1 MPARTSYLTLP
12 LAVAVLCGACAS
24 QPASRP
30 AAAVTPAGLP
40 GAAATSVARTAA
52 VPAPPDRD
60 YYVFAASEGNDQI
73 ALIRFGPS
81 GIHVER
87 TSTTGIM
94 PSDIDGPHGVAV
106 SPDGRFYYVT
116 TAHGTPFGFLWKYA
130 TANDSLAGRVM
141 LGNFPATAQVTP
153 DGAFVYVVNFNL
165 YGEMVPSSMSVV
177 ASDEMVE
184 VARVTTCTMP
194 HGSRLNPQG
203 TRQYSGCMMDD
214 MAVEIDTR
222 SFGVSRHFMLAK
234 GRERGMSGPPAQH
247 AAAREPAGHDMG
259 GHGMEPPKAGDV
271 SCSPTWVQPSA
282 DGAKIFVACNKSSEI
297 VEIDVASWTM
307 TRRIATGNGVY
318 NLAVT
323 HDGKYLIGT
332 NKRDKSVSVIDI
344 ATGQEAARVSTSRR
358 VASGVALSSDDR
370 YAFVTQEG
378 VGSEPGAVDVID
390 LRALQKVATVDIGQQ
405 AGGIDFWKATAPR

>member
-1 MPARTSYLTLP
+1 MARRAWWEP
-12 LAVAVLCGACAS
+12 LGLLVACAACATPS
-24 QPASRP
+24 ASR
-30 AAAVTPAGLP
+30 GSS
-40 GAAATSVARTAA
+40 AATSA
-52 VPAPPDRD
+52 PAPVASATAPVVTGPAPTAPEQD

-87 TSTTGIM
+87 TSVTGIM

-165 YGEMVPSSMSVV
+165 HGEMVPSSMSIV
-177 ASDEMVE
+177 STDEMVE

-194 HGSRLNPQG
+194 HGSRIDPQG

-214 MAVEIDTR
+214 LLVEIDTR
-222 SFGVSRHFMLAK
+222 DFRVSRHFVLTRGK
-234 GRERGMSGPPAQH
+234 EHGMSGPPGSRD
-247 AAAREPAGHDMG
+247 AAGGTARDPGA
-259 GHGMEPPKAGDV
+259 HGMDMPKPGDV
-271 SCSPTWVQPSA
+271 SCSPTWAQPSA
-282 DGAKIFVACNKSSEI
+282 SGAAVFVACNKSSEI
-297 VEIDVASWTM
+297 VEVDATTWTM
-307 TRRIATGNGVY
+307 KRRFAAGPGVY

-323 HDGKYLIGT
+323 RDGKYLVGT

-344 ATGQEAARVSTSRR
+344 ATGTEAARVPTSRR
-358 VASGVALSSDDR
+358 VASGVAISSDDR

-390 LRALQKVATVDIGQQ
+390 LRALRKVATVDIGQQ
-405 AGGIDFWKATAPR
+405 AGGIDFWKAAPPR

>member
-1 MPARTSYLTLP
+1 MSVRWSLHP
-12 LAVAVLCGACAS
+12 LVALALATACAS
-24 QPASRP
+24 QPASRVERSAP
-30 AAAVTPAGLP
+30 VAAPSG
-40 GAAATSVARTAA
+40 SSTAA
-52 VPAPPDRD
+52 PIAAAPPDLD

-94 PSDIDGPHGVAV
+94 PSDIDGPHGVAL

-153 DGAFVYVVNFNL
+153 DGAFIYVVNFNL
-165 YGEMVPSSMSVV
+165 YGEMVPSSMSIV
-177 ASDEMVE
+177 AADEMVE

-194 HGSRLNPQG
+194 HGSRINPQG
-203 TRQYSGCMMDD
+203 TKQYSGCMMDD
-214 MAVEIDTR
+214 LAVEIDTR
-222 SFGVSRHFMLAK
+222 GFGVSRHFLLTKGKEQGMPGAPALAT
-234 GRERGMSGPPAQH
+234 AADH
-247 AAAREPAGHDMG
+247 AAHDMA
-259 GHGMEPPKAGDV
+259 GHGMAMPKPGDV
-271 SCSPTWVQPSA
+271 SCSPTWVQPSS
-282 DGAKIFVACNKSSEI
+282 DGSRIFVACNKSSDI
-297 VEIDVASWTM
+297 VEIDVARWTM
-307 TRRIATGNGVY
+307 TRRFPAGNGVY

-323 HDGKYLIGT
+323 RDGRYLVTT
-332 NKRDKSVSVIDI
+332 NKRDKSASVIDI
-344 ATGQEAARVSTSRR
+344 ATGREAARIPTTRR
-358 VASGVALSSDDR
+358 VASGVAISSDDR

-390 LRALQKVATVDIGQQ
+390 LRALQKVATIDIGQQ
-405 AGGIDFWKATAPR
+405 AGGIDFWKAVPPR

>member
-1 MPARTSYLTLP
+1 MPARISLVSIVALTL
-12 LAVAVLCGACAS
+12 LGACAS

-30 AAAVTPAGLP
+30 AAAVVPAGSP
-40 GAAATSVARTAA
+40 SAPAA
-52 VPAPPDRD
+52 PDKD
-60 YYVFAASEGNDQI
+60 YYLFAASEGNDQI
-73 ALIRFGPS
+73 ALIRYGPG

-87 TSTTGIM
+87 TTTTGIM
-94 PSDIDGPHGVAV
+94 PSDVDGPHGVAL
-106 SPDGRFYYVT
+106 SPDGKFYYVT
-116 TAHGTPFGFLWKYA
+116 TAHGTPYGFLWKYA

-153 DGAFVYVVNFNL
+153 DGAFIYVVNFNL
-165 YGEMVPSSMSVV
+165 YGEMIPSSMSIV
-177 ASDEMVE
+177 STDEMVE

-194 HGSRLNPQG
+194 HGSRINPQG
-203 TRQYSGCMMDD
+203 TKQYSGCMMDD
-214 MAVEIDTR
+214 IAVEIDAR
-222 SFGVSRHFMLAK
+222 DFGISRHFMLTK
-234 GRERGMSGPPAQH
+234 GKERGMTGAPAQH
-247 AAAREPAGHDMG
+247 AMAAGEHAGHDMT
-259 GHGMEPPKAGDV
+259 GHGMQAPKPGDV

-282 DGAKIFVACNKSSEI
+282 DGARLFVACNKSSDI

-307 TRRIATGNGVY
+307 TRRIPTGNGVY

-323 HDGKYLIGT
+323 RDGRYLVGT

-344 ATGQEAARVSTSRR
+344 ASGKEAARISTSRR

-378 VGSEPGAVDVID
+378 IGSEPGAVDVID

-405 AGGIDFWKATAPR
+405 AGGIDFWKAVPPH